1 MRHVREIVAAAA
13 FGIALAPAYGA
24 DGIKAVGIAARTAP
38 ADIVTVGFQLA
49 AVASQSGRQQ
59 NGSEI
64 RVLTK
69 AFEAKGIKVIE
80 ATETQDLPFNTL
92 GSYGA
97 LSSGLKLAK
106 HLSLQLT
113 GFKQIGDIAA
123 VLSENGISQNVSC
136 TFDSSKFEAIRAD
149 LQREAIAKAIAQAQD
164 WAGDAGVKTGGV
176 IDLSVAPVNGL
187 VNNPILIVQVVSQ
200 VPVFWNTDQNL
211 IPPAKDG
218 EPFLI
223 KYTVAAT
230 VVLAVKPE

>member
-1 MRHVREIVAAAA
+1 MWHVREIVAAAA

-24 DGIKAVGIAARTAP
+24 DGIRAVGIAARTAP
-38 ADIVTVGFQLA
+38 ADIVTVGFQSA
-49 AVASQSGRQQ
+49 AEAPQSGRQQ

-69 AFEAKGIKVIE
+69 AFEAKGIEVIE
-80 ATETQDLPFNTL
+80 ASETQDLPSNMLSTY
-92 GSYGA
+92 GS

-123 VLSENGISQNVSC
+123 VLSENGVSQNVSC
-136 TFDSSKFEAIRAD
+136 TFNSSKFEAIRAD

-164 WAGDAGVKTGGV
+164 WARDAGVKTGGV

-218 EPFLI
+218 EPSLI

-230 VVLAVKPE
+230 VVLAVKQE